1 MSYFQS
7 PRKEI
12 HLIFMGVFCSHCI
25 GKDHFI
31 ARIIKLP
38 FEMARTITKIMS
50 DASVSLWVYL
60 RWVTYASQVPDEPHR
75 ASAGRCTS
83 WGTCSHAIIHSDCRE
98 VLQMG
103 CRACFRV
110 GGDVLAASVGCWSGC
125 QFLSSVSG
133 VMWALRHPR
142 DFNFPLFCLWNLW
155 NFCLS
160 TLLLALLSSLLSVT
174 IGDADVNPSAEYIFT
189 DCHCEGSPGKHF
201 YVCRPKD
208 KQYLRPRLT
217 EKRRT
222 HVSSGAF

>member
-83 WGTCSHAIIHSDCRE
+83 WGTCSHAIIHSDSGGAPDGVSCVFPRWWW
-98 VLQMG
+98 
-103 CRACFRV
+103 RV
-110 GGDVLAASVGCWSGC
+110 GRLGGMLIGVPVLVKCVGGYVSFATPSWLQFSAILFMELMELLFVHLVVGIIIIIIVCYYWWCWC
-125 QFLSSVSG
+125 
-133 VMWALRHPR
+133 
-142 DFNFPLFCLWNLW
+142 
-155 NFCLS
+155 
-160 TLLLALLSSLLSVT
+160 
-174 IGDADVNPSAEYIFT
+174 
-189 DCHCEGSPGKHF
+189 
-201 YVCRPKD
+201 
-208 KQYLRPRLT
+208 
-217 EKRRT
+217 
-222 HVSSGAF
+222 